1 MAEDSRDSTSAG
13 EAGSHLS
20 ASTPNIDSTKPKHE
34 FPQSQ
39 VGKLWDAF
47 GNPEEPV
54 NMLANA
60 SYKPR
65 GKDPKDVSYSEVV
78 GDVSMSQISSFYK
91 APCARESL
99 LTGIG
104 AGFGIGGIRGVFGGA
119 SQFPVLDFFLYLGAR
134 PIANI
139 LCLGMRSL
147 WSAGNWAVGIFA
159 ITSLAAYELCRRQ
172 RIEEMHGM
180 KQAVELMKE
189 LKEKK
194 QRDKEKAIEAAALRT
209 EEERQKKSWT
219 NPSNYKFW

>member
-1 MAEDSRDSTSAG
+1 MAENPRESGSSQ
-13 EAGSHLS
+13 EPGSHLPVS
-20 ASTPNIDSTKPKHE
+20 IPNTDPKKPKHD

-54 NMLANA
+54 NALANA

-65 GKDPKDVSYSEVV
+65 GKDPKDVSYSDVV
-78 GDVSMSQISSFYK
+78 GSVSLSEISSFYK

-104 AGFGIGGIRGVFGGA
+104 AGFGIGGVRAVFG
-119 SQFPVLDFFLYLGAR
+119 
-134 PIANI
+134 
-139 LCLGMRSL
+139 GMRSL

-159 ITSLAAYELCRRQ
+159 VTSLGAYEFCRRR
-172 RIEEMHGM
+172 RIQELHGM
-180 KQAVELMKE
+180 KEAVELMKE

-194 QRDKEKAIEAAALRT
+194 QRDKEKAAEEAARRA
-209 EEERQKKSWT
+209 EEETRKKSWT
-219 NPSNYKFW
+219 NLSNYKFW

>member
-1 MAEDSRDSTSAG
+1 MVEDSREPSSSQ
-13 EAGSHLS
+13 EPGSHLP
-20 ASTPNIDSTKPKHE
+20 ASIPNTDPKKPKHD

-54 NMLANA
+54 NALANA

-65 GKDPKDVSYSEVV
+65 GKDPKDVSYSDVV
-78 GDVSMSQISSFYK
+78 GTVSMSEISSFYK

-104 AGFGIGGIRGVFGGA
+104 AGFGIGGVRAVFG
-119 SQFPVLDFFLYLGAR
+119 
-134 PIANI
+134 
-139 LCLGMRSL
+139 GMRSL
-147 WSAGNWAVGIFA
+147 WSAGNWAVGVFA
-159 ITSLAAYELCRRQ
+159 VTSLGAYEFCRRR
-172 RIEEMHGM
+172 RIQELHGM
-180 KQAVELMKE
+180 KEAVELMKE

-194 QRDKEKAIEAAALRT
+194 QRDKERAAAEAARRA

-219 NPSNYKFW
+219 NLSNYKFW

>member
-1 MAEDSRDSTSAG
+1 MAEDPRETGSSQ
-13 EAGSHLS
+13 EPGSHLP
-20 ASTPNIDSTKPKHE
+20 ASVPNNDPKQPKHQ

-54 NMLANA
+54 NALATA
-60 SYKPR
+60 TYKPR
-65 GKDPKDVSYSEVV
+65 GKDTKDVSYSEVV
-78 GDVSMSQISSFYK
+78 GNVSLSEISSFYK

-104 AGFGIGGIRGVFGGA
+104 AGFGIGGVRAVFGG
-119 SQFPVLDFFLYLGAR
+119 L
-134 PIANI
+134 
-139 LCLGMRSL
+139 RSL

-159 ITSLAAYELCRRQ
+159 VTSLGAYELCRRR
-172 RIEEMHGM
+172 RIQELHGM
-180 KQAVELMKE
+180 KEAVELMKE

-194 QRDKEKAIEAAALRT
+194 QRDKEKAAEEAARRA
-209 EEERQKKSWT
+209 EEEKSKKSWT